1 MILRRL
7 HLQFYI
13 AIVGTLVAFLVCG
26 AVVWHYFAAPRGAV
40 WGVESAAGLAAMML
54 ADPANRDRESEIAQ
68 ALGTQLHA
76 YVVLAD
82 ATGAPQIS
90 TGRVPDIRDEKP
102 RSRGW
107 VFTPDG
113 PVFTRSLA
121 DGRRLVVY
129 PRRRFLMHGLHVGL
143 VLIGIA
149 VALALLTYPIS
160 RGIAARLAR
169 LEEGVRQFGGGNL
182 AARVAVEGRD
192 EVASLATCF
201 NDSARQIEELV
212 RSHQLLLAHCSHELR
227 TPLARIRM
235 AMEKLPQVDSSA
247 GAELA
252 RNIAELDGLIGHML
266 LSSRLEASR
275 GLERPEPVD
284 LLALCAEEAS
294 WFDREV
300 SGEALVVHGDP
311 RLLRCL
317 VRNLLENARLHGGGA
332 TAVRI
337 SRARDTAQL
346 IVEDA
351 GAGVAMTDRQRIFEP
366 FQRAAPAGG
375 AAGAGLGLSIVRQ
388 IALAHGGSVAY
399 EERTEGGSRFIVA
412 LPRMSESR

>member
-26 AVVWHYFAAPRGAV
+26 AVVWHYFAAPRGAI

-54 ADPANRDRESEIAQ
+54 TDPANRDREREIVE

-76 YVVLAD
+76 YVVVVD
-82 ATGAPQIS
+82 ATGTPQIA

-107 VFTPDG
+107 VFTQDG

-121 DGRRLVVY
+121 NGRRLIVF
-129 PRRRFLMHGLHVGL
+129 PRRRFLMHGLHASL
-143 VLIGIA
+143 VLVGIA

-160 RGIAARLAR
+160 RGIAARLGR

-192 EVASLATCF
+192 EVAALATCF
-201 NDSARQIEELV
+201 NDSARRIEELV

-235 AMEKLPQVDSSA
+235 AMEKLPHVDSSA

-252 RNIAELDGLIGHML
+252 RNVAELDGLIGDML

-275 GLERPEPVD
+275 ALERPESVD

-300 SGEALVVHGDP
+300 SGETLVVHGDP

-317 VRNLLENARLHGGGA
+317 VRNLLENARLYAGGA
-332 TAVRI
+332 IAVHIGRVQ
-337 SRARDTAQL
+337 DTARL
-346 IVEDA
+346 VVEDA
-351 GAGVAMTDRQRIFEP
+351 GPGVATADRLRIFEP
-366 FQRAAPAGG
+366 FQRATPSGG

-388 IALAHGGSVAY
+388 IARAHGGSVAY
-399 EERTEGGSRFIVA
+399 EERAEGGSRFIVSIP
-412 LPRMSESR
+412 LP